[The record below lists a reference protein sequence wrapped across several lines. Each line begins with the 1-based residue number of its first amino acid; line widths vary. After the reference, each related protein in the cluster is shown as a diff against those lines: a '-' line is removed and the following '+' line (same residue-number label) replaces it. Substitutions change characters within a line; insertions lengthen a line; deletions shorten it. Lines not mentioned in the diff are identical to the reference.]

1 MGRLMTSRYFAK
13 EFGVDRIG
21 CTYGLQISV
30 AKVVLPNGDEVEGKG
45 ISPHIVCNLLGQDMH
60 DKNDVCLKT
69 AIASAREAL
78 HLTPAENQK
87 VALEPAKN

>member
-1 MGRLMTSRYFAK
+1 M
-13 EFGVDRIG
+13 
-21 CTYGLQISV
+21 QISA